1 MMIKVNLHT
10 HTRYCDGENTAEEMI
25 LSAIDKGFDVLGFSG
40 HSYTAFDESYCMSRE
55 DTVKYRE
62 EIAGLKKKYA
72 DRIAILCGV
81 EQDIYSGMR
90 EPGYDYAIGSVHAV
104 RKETPDGVK
113 YLYVDWS
120 PEVTA
125 KAVDEVYKGDAL
137 AFAEDYFSE
146 VGKVAD
152 VTGCDIIGHFDL
164 ITKFNEWEK
173 LFDTKSERYVDAVDK
188 ALQRLLSRN
197 VVFEINTGA
206 ISKNYRTTPYP
217 SEDILKK
224 ICSWGG
230 KVMINSD
237 SHRTDTLDAA
247 FGEAKSLARVCG
259 FTELMVPDLR
269 GENLW
274 YSTRF

>member
-1 MMIKVNLHT
+1 MKVNLHT
-10 HTRYCDGENTAEEMI
+10 HTVFCDGENTAEEMV

-55 DTVKYRE
+55 GTCAYRN

-72 DRIAILCGV
+72 GRIEILCGI

-104 RKETPDGVK
+104 RKETPEGVK

-120 PEVTA
+120 AEDTA
-125 KAVDEVYKGDAL
+125 RAVDQVYDGDAL
-137 AFAEDYFSE
+137 AFAEDYFAE
-146 VGKVAD
+146 VSRVHD

-164 ITKFNEWEK
+164 ITKFNEQTPI
-173 LFDTKSERYVDAVDK
+173 FDTKAPRYEAAVDR
-188 ALQRLLSRN
+188 ALEALLKKP
-197 VVFEINTGA
+197 VIFEINTGA

-224 ICSWGG
+224 ISAGG
-230 KVMINSD
+230 GRIMINSD
-237 SHRTDTLDAA
+237 SHRTDTIDAA
-247 FGEAKSLARVCG
+247 FDEAKALARACG
-259 FTELMVPDLR
+259 FTELTVPDMR
-269 GENLW
+269 GETLW
-274 YSTRF
+274 SSTRF